1 MHWAV
6 FIYVTLLSVTDDQS
20 GVSVKIWHRSLIVF
34 FITLALLFLFGAK
47 KQAIGL
53 IAIYFV
59 TIPVTYF
66 VERKKQ
72 LPLWQKRLIMAL
84 IVYPLLSLLIPAGDV
99 FNFFIASLIF
109 TLLILI
115 SGRFKNGKDQ
125 GNRPTWEGE
134 DKEE

>member
-1 MHWAV
+1 M
-6 FIYVTLLSVTDDQS
+6 
-20 GVSVKIWHRSLIVF
+20 KIWHKSLIVF
-34 FITLALLFLFGAK
+34 LIAVALLFLFGAR

-53 IAIYFV
+53 IVIYFV

-66 VERKKQ
+66 VEKKKQ
-72 LPLWQKRLIMAL
+72 LPLWKKRLIMAL

-115 SGRFKNGKDQ
+115 SGRFRNGKDQ
-125 GNRPTWEGE
+125 ENRPTWEGE
-134 DKEE
+134 DKE